1 MDNINTQ
8 GERYLK
14 MSPTIGE
21 LARALCEAQKTMDNA
36 KRDSL
41 NPFFHTNYSSL
52 ASVWE
57 ACRPALVENGLA
69 VSQLCINEGDM
80 VGVETILMHT
90 SGEWIS
96 NKLMLK
102 PIKPDPQAQGSAL
115 TYARRYSLSGIVCL
129 ATEADDDG
137 EGAMDRPQEMKKPS
151 TSKKEI

>member
-1 MDNINTQ
+1 MNKS
-8 GERYLK
+8 E
-14 MSPTIGE
+14 TIAE
-21 LARALCEAQKTMDNA
+21 LAKALNKAQAEMKPA
-36 KRDSL
+36 LRDSE
-41 NPFFHTNYSSL
+41 NPFFKSSY
-52 ASVWE
+52 ADFSSVWE